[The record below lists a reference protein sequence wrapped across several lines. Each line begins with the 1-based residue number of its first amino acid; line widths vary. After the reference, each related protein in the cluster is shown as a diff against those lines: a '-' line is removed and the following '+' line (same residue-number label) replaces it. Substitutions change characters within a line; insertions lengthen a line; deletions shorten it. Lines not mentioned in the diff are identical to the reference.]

1 MTEDGR
7 CFVGRIMHG
16 GLIHRQATLHVDD
29 ELLEINNISVAKK
42 SVEQIQRLLRFLFKY
57 LKIKLFK
64 ISEIFED
71 LLLLKLFPHIVQ
83 LPLLVK
89 YLFVHS

>member
-29 ELLEINNISVAKK
+29 ELLEINNVSVAKK
-42 SVEQIQRLLRFLFKY
+42 SVEQIQRLLRCFLFIDLVFNIKY
-57 LKIKLFK
+57 
-64 ISEIFED
+64 IF
-71 LLLLKLFPHIVQ
+71 
-83 LPLLVK
+83 
-89 YLFVHS
+89 